1 MNGPVN
7 RTHLVTGVSGQDGV
21 LLARLL
27 LAEGGRVVGTT
38 RPGSPTAAAM
48 APYLGGVEIVEIDV
62 RDHDGMARLIA
73 DVVPDEVY
81 NLAAISSVGRSW
93 SAPEETVA
101 INGQASAELLKAL
114 EPFGGTRF
122 LQAASVEET
131 HGATDS
137 PYAQGKMIAREATT
151 AARDQG
157 RFASAAVL
165 HIHNSVLRPTTF
177 VARKVT
183 HGVAAIV
190 TGRAERLQ
198 LGPLEVQ
205 RDWGNAADHVRA
217 MRAILLADEPDDYV
231 VGTGVIHS
239 LRDFVETAFAAAG
252 ISDAWS
258 YVDADAAVQRPSDA
272 AVIAA
277 VGGRPIQELGW
288 TPEHTF
294 TDTIRRMVDVD
305 IERIRTGV
313 AEAPHYLEDGVRS

>member
-1 MNGPVN
+1 VN
-7 RTHLVTGVSGQDGV
+7 RTHLITGVSGQDGV

-27 LAEGGRVVGTT
+27 LTEGGRVVGTT

-48 APYLGGVEIVEIDV
+48 APYLGGVEIVEMDV

-73 DVVPDEVY
+73 DVRPDEVY

-101 INGQASAELLKAL
+101 INGQASVELLKAL
-114 EPFGGTRF
+114 EPFPEARF

-137 PYAQGKMIAREATT
+137 PYAQGKVIAREATT
-151 AARDQG
+151 AAREQG
-157 RFASAAVL
+157 RFSSAAVL

-183 HGVAAIV
+183 NGVAEIA

-198 LGPLEVQ
+198 LGPLDVQ

-217 MRAILLADEPDDYV
+217 MRAILLADKPDDYV
-231 VGTGVIHS
+231 VGTRLIHS
-239 LRDFVETAFAAAG
+239 LRDFVEAAFRAAG

-258 YVDADAAVQRPSDA
+258 YVDSDAGVQRPSDA
-272 AVIAA
+272 AVIAD
-277 VGGRPIQELGW
+277 VEGRPIQELGW
-288 TPEHTF
+288 APAHSF
-294 TDTIRRMVDVD
+294 TDTIKHMVDVD
-305 IERIRTGV
+305 IERITSGV
-313 AEAPHYLEDGVRS
+313 AEHLRYLDDGPQS

>member
-1 MNGPVN
+1 MN
-7 RTHLVTGVSGQDGV
+7 RTHLITGVSGQDGV

-27 LAEGGRVVGTT
+27 LAEGGRVVGTV
-38 RPGSPTAAAM
+38 RPGSPSSTAM
-48 APYLGGVEIVEIDV
+48 APYLEGVDLVEMDV

-73 DVVPDEVY
+73 DLRPDEVY

-93 SAPEETVA
+93 NAPEETVA
-101 INGQASAELLKAL
+101 INGQASADLLKAL
-114 EPFGGTRF
+114 EPFPETRF

-137 PYAQGKMIAREATT
+137 PYAQGKVIAREATT

-157 RFASAAVL
+157 RFSSAAVL

-183 HGVAAIV
+183 NGVAEIV
-190 TGRAERLQ
+190 TGRAERLE

-217 MRAILLADEPDDYV
+217 MRAILLADEPADYV

-239 LRDFVETAFAAAG
+239 LRDFVEEAFRAAG

-258 YVDADAAVQRPSDA
+258 YVDHDAAVLRPSDA
-272 AVIAA
+272 AVIAD
-277 VGGRPIQELGW
+277 VDGRPIQELGW
-288 TPEHTF
+288 APKHAF
-294 TDTIRRMVDVD
+294 TDTINRMVEVD
-305 IERIRTGV
+305 IERIESGV
-313 AEAPHYLEDGVRS
+313 AEAPHYLEDSNLS